1 MHHRTLLA
9 GLIAAA
15 LFSYGLAAATPELP
29 RTPGQPYRV
38 SGLADRIVLTPGA
51 DPARQMAIS
60 YRTDARQTL
69 SEIQLAPALDS
80 PLLAE
85 RARTISGETPRALH
99 SENGDARYH
108 QVRLDDLQPGQAYVY
123 RVKGHDGW
131 SEWLQFR
138 TARAGFA
145 PFRFIYLGDVQNDI
159 LALASRTVR
168 QALHSTASPALVVH
182 AGDLVSQ
189 RDDLAHDDEWG
200 EWNQAGGF
208 HYAQV
213 PQLPAVG
220 NHEYLDQLDNQGR
233 ESRVLGPHWPLQFA
247 LPRNGAEG
255 AAETS
260 YRVDY
265 QGVRF
270 IVLDGTSALDLGT
283 LERQG
288 RWLET
293 QLEGSQAHWNIV
305 VVHQPLFTC
314 ARPGDSEPLK
324 QAWQP
329 ILERHDVDLVLQGH
343 DHCYSRLSHPDG
355 HARASQERQ
364 AGAAQQGP
372 VYLVSVAGS
381 KMYGV
386 NDRTAGQP
394 DRNAEDTQLYQTVE
408 VGAERLEVRSYTAS
422 GRLYDAFDLVR
433 EGGRKYL
440 RQPALELPPL
450 RACEGTQG
458 PDGLPCSA
466 RAK

>member
-9 GLIAAA
+9 GLIAAC
-15 LFSYGLAAATPELP
+15 LFSHSLSAATPELP
-29 RTPGQPYRV
+29 RTPGLPYQV

-51 DPARQMAIS
+51 DPSRQMAIS
-60 YRTDARQTL
+60 YRTDARQTV
-69 SEIQLAPALDS
+69 SEIQLAPALDG
-80 PLLAE
+80 PLLAQ
-85 RARTISGETPRALH
+85 RARTLTGETPRTLR

-108 QVRLDDLQPGQAYVY
+108 HVRLDDLQPDQAYVY

-138 TARAGFA
+138 TAQAGFA

-168 QALHSTASPALVVH
+168 QALQNTANPALVVH

-200 EWNQAGGF
+200 EWSQAGGF

-220 NHEYLDQLDNQGR
+220 NHEYVDHLDDQGHETR
-233 ESRVLGPHWPLQFA
+233 LLGPHWPLQFA

-288 RWLET
+288 RWLDT
-293 QLEGSQAHWNIV
+293 QLAGSEARWNIV

-314 ARPGDSEPLK
+314 ARPEDSEPLK
-324 QAWQP
+324 QAWKP
-329 ILERHDVDLVLQGH
+329 ILDRHDVDLVLQGH
-343 DHCYSRLSHPDG
+343 DHCYSRLSHPAG
-355 HARASQERQ
+355 QAQASQRRQ
-364 AGAAQQGP
+364 AGEPQQGP

-381 KMYGV
+381 KMYGL
-386 NDRTAGQP
+386 NDRAADQP
-394 DRNAEDTQLYQTVE
+394 DRSAEDTQLYQTVE
-408 VGAERLEVRSYTAS
+408 VTAERLEVRSYTV
-422 GRLYDAFDLVR
+422 GGHLYDAFDLVR
-433 EGGRKYL
+433 QDGHKYL
-440 RQPALELPPL
+440 RQPALELLPP
-450 RACEGTQG
+450 RTCEGNQG

-466 RAK
+466 RDK